1 MLKYDFE
8 NSIGYWVIT
17 VARDYERAFNAALV
31 PRGITWRQ
39 AQVLGWLAAEDD
51 LTQTELADR
60 MGIEA
65 PTLVGIL
72 DRMERDGWISRNDCP
87 TDRRKKIVRAREQ
100 AEPIWEEVMTC
111 AQQVRARALA
121 GFTAA
126 QRDLLIDMLRQVQ
139 DNLRIDVREK
149 KGVEP

>member
-1 MLKYDFE
+1 MLKPDFE
-8 NSIGYWVIT
+8 SSIGYWIIT

-39 AQVLGWLAAEDD
+39 AQVLGWLAIEND
-51 LTQTELADR
+51 LTQTELAEK

-87 TDRRKKIVRAREQ
+87 TDRRKKIVRARDQ
-100 AEPIWEEVMTC
+100 AEPVWEEVMAC
-111 AQQVRARALA
+111 AQQMRSRALS
-121 GFTAA
+121 GFTDA

-139 DNLRIDVREK
+139 DNLRVEACEK
-149 KGVEP
+149 KTVGR